1 MKTSLIALSATALF
15 ACGLMSGPAHASDPD
30 DPARLALAI
39 KHSGE
44 PVDHVTFFP
53 RKRSRSAFSNSWELL
68 GEREILFWHGK
79 EKAWLVELRPST
91 SCRTLDKQFRIATS
105 GGFSDLKTNGY
116 LHSPNGGICRID
128 QIRPVNVEAM
138 RADEARGGE
147 LAKS

>member
-1 MKTSLIALSATALF
+1 MKTSLIALSATLLV
-15 ACGLMSGPAHASDPD
+15 ACGLMAGPARAADAD
-30 DPARLALAI
+30 DPARLALAV
-39 KHSGE
+39 KHAGE

-68 GEREILFWHGK
+68 GERQILFWQGK
-79 EKAWLVELRPST
+79 EKAWLVDLRPSS

-105 GGFSDLKTNGY
+105 GGFADLKTNGY

-138 RADEARGGE
+138 RADEAAGGE
-147 LAKS
+147 LARS

>member
-1 MKTSLIALSATALF
+1 MKTSLIALSAAALF
-15 ACGLMSGPAHASDPD
+15 ACGLLAAPAHASDPD

-39 KHSGE
+39 KHAGE
-44 PVDHVTFFP
+44 PVEHVTFFP

-68 GEREILFWHGK
+68 GEREILFWQGR
-79 EKAWLVELRPST
+79 EKAWLVDLRPSA

-105 GGFSDLKTNGY
+105 GGFADLKANGY

-128 QIRPVNVEAM
+128 RIRPVNVEAM
-138 RADEARGGE
+138 RADEAAGGE

>member
-1 MKTSLIALSATALF
+1 MKTSLIALSAAAFF
-15 ACGLMSGPAHASDPD
+15 AGSLLAAPARASDPD

-39 KHSGE
+39 KHAGE

-68 GEREILFWHGK
+68 GEREILFWQGK
-79 EKAWLVELRPST
+79 EKAWLVDLRPSA
-91 SCRTLDKQFRIATS
+91 SCRTLDKQFKIATS
-105 GGFSDLKTNGY
+105 GGFADLKVNGY
-116 LHSPNGGICRID
+116 LHSPNGSICRIQ

-138 RADEARGGE
+138 RADEAAGGE